1 MLFVRFILKLLMSRP
16 AIIIM
21 NLLGM
26 LFCFNILKNIFPH
39 IINYSGHADEGVLK
53 AMDGIATFFV
63 LFGVVMEERETILQK
78 IAKVLPKPVDHYL
91 NEVAHEDG
99 LGLLCLGLVIEL
111 VNIAIETPN
120 EILDTRGVDY
130 GLILV
135 SVTMIGLS
143 IIIQFDLFKDYLK
156 TYFKRFNPK
165 HEE

>member
-1 MLFVRFILKLLMSRP
+1 MFIVRFILKLLMSRP
-16 AIIIM
+16 AIIVM
-21 NLLGM
+21 NVLGM
-26 LFCFNILKNIFPH
+26 LFCFNILKNIFPS
-39 IINYSGHADEGVLK
+39 IINYNGHTDEGVLK

-78 IAKVLPKPVDHYL
+78 IAKVIPKPIDHYL

-120 EILDTRGVDY
+120 EILDTRSVDFA
-130 GLILV
+130 LILV
-135 SVTMIGLS
+135 SMFMIGLS
-143 IIIQFDLFKDYLK
+143 IIIQFDLFKDFIK
-156 TYFKRFNPK
+156 TYFTKVK

>member
-1 MLFVRFILKLLMSRP
+1 MLFVRFILKVLMSRP
-16 AIIIM
+16 GIIIM
-21 NLLGM
+21 NILGM
-26 LFCFNILKNIFPH
+26 FFCFNILKNVIPS
-39 IINYSGHADEGVLK
+39 IINYNGHTDEGVLK

-120 EILDTRGVDY
+120 EILDTRSVDY
-130 GLILV
+130 GLMIV
-135 SVTMIGLS
+135 SIIMICLS
-143 IIIQFDLFKDYLK
+143 IIIQFDLFKDYIK
-156 TYFKRFNPK
+156 TYFTKVK

>member
-1 MLFVRFILKLLMSRP
+1 MFIVRFILKMLMSRP

-21 NLLGM
+21 NVLGM
-26 LFCFNILKNIFPH
+26 LFCFNIIMHIYPS

-99 LGLLCLGLVIEL
+99 LGLLCLGLVVEML
-111 VNIAIETPN
+111 NIAIETPN
-120 EILDTRGVDY
+120 SILDTRSVDY
-130 GLILV
+130 GLIIV
-135 SVTMIGLS
+135 SMIMIGLS
-143 IIIQFDLFKDYLK
+143 IIIQFDLFKDYVK
-156 TYFKRFNPK
+156 TYFKK
-165 HEE
+165 YSHE